1 MAKQLSMWND
11 NDPERYSID
20 GGGMKRPRRKGRT
33 KSGSKQKRTR
43 SAATRRASKSKT
55 ARSSARPAKPK
66 RPRKPAKQ
74 PRTELPKERE
84 YKTKRGA
91 RYVLRRVDG

>member
-33 KSGSKQKRTR
+33 KSGSKQK
-43 SAATRRASKSKT
+43 SICLVVIRRASKSKT

-74 PRTELPKERE
+74 PRAEQPKERE